1 MIDSALVVERAES
14 ITAGCGC
21 VPLTW
26 KQAGAY
32 KLLKSG
38 RSSVLLVSMATTLG
52 TSALMTDDLEP
63 QHEVM
68 VRRMLIIIK

>member
-1 MIDSALVVERAES
+1 M
-14 ITAGCGC
+14 
-21 VPLTW
+21 TW